1 MKQLDDVKWEWEL
14 KVEERE
20 AEQLTMDFCDMDSI
34 SSDLL

>member
-20 AEQLTMDFCDMDSI
+20 AEQLAMDFCDMDSI